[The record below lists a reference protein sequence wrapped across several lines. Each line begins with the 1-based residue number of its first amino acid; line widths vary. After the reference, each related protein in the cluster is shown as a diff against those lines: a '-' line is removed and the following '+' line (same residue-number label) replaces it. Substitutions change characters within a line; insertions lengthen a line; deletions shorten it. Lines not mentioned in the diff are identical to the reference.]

1 MRVLVDQDVYQL
13 TVDQLRKWR
22 HDVVTA
28 REIGL
33 QRAPD
38 EDLLL
43 KAREM
48 RRLLV
53 TRDKGFGAVV
63 FLKRELSVGVLLL
76 RVSPS
81 TIDDV
86 HGELKRV
93 FEEHSQEELGRFF
106 CVVEPHRHRM
116 RRLH

>member
-1 MRVLVDQDVYQL
+1 MRLLVDQDVYQI
-13 TVDQLRKWR
+13 TVDELRKWR
-22 HDVVTA
+22 HDVVTV

-33 QRAPD
+33 QCAAD

-43 KAREM
+43 KARET

-53 TRDKGFGAVV
+53 TRDKGFGAYV
-63 FLKRELSVGVLLL
+63 FLKRELSAGVILL

-81 TIDDV
+81 TIADV
-86 HGELKRV
+86 HRELRRV
-93 FEEHSQEELGRFF
+93 FQEHSQEELGRFF

-116 RRLH
+116 RRLL